1 MSLMTALRP
10 EKKVEP
16 KVTGRLLWGWMP
28 RIEWDK
34 DDPVSV
40 RRAELEFYGGLNAGM
55 AAFETVEVQGWG
67 GAPVKEEVS
76 TRSFNPETEQIRM
89 TAQFAGG

>member
-1 MSLMTALRP
+1 MSVMTALRP
-10 EKKVEP
+10 KEKVEP

-55 AAFETVEVQGWG
+55 SA
-67 GAPVKEEVS
+67 
-76 TRSFNPETEQIRM
+76 RM
-89 TAQFAGG
+89 SVCPSRLGTLASECSSPWLSASAQWLPWVAL